1 MNPADLKKRCVRFSC
16 DYTALVW
23 LEKGES
29 RQTGNGF
36 LIAKIAGWY
45 CPKCAGAY
53 GGTKP

>member
-1 MNPADLKKRCVRFSC
+1 MKTAELKKRCVRFSC
-16 DYTALVW
+16 DSTALVW
-23 LEKGES
+23 LEKGEA

-45 CPKCAGAY
+45 CPKCAGGY